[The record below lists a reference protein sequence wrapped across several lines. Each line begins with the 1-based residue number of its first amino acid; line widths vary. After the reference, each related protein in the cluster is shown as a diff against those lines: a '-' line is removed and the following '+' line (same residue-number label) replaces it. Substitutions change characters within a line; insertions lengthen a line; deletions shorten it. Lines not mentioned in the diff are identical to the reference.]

1 MKSKIFTLVILA
13 LLCASCHDSDDDGT
27 ERYVGEWMSVTPGS
41 TIQEQWFVL
50 PEEVTSFFKPDTVI
64 INRDSIYHEIDT
76 SEPSSTKGDDLLTI
90 NGNMAK
96 LDVNSTTTGQVDNEI
111 AIRKEYYLVFK
122 AGTYNNGW
130 NIFVVKPDGIF
141 LVSNNERFLQLD
153 NFRYKMNYLTE
164 RDTISTKSITVRKSF
179 SAQSSVNKDGVL
191 LFSRN
196 DTTFRATKK
205 DEGYYLE
212 MIKPSDNDFYN
223 HTMDKK

>member
-13 LLCASCHDSDDDGT
+13 LLCASCHDSDDEVT
-27 ERYVGEWMSVTPGS
+27 EIYAGEWMSSTPES
-41 TIQEQWFVL
+41 TIQEQWLVL
-50 PEEVTSFFKPDTVI
+50 PEEVTNFFKPDTLIVSK
-64 INRDSIYHEIDT
+64 DSIYHKIEASNGITRTGNDV
-76 SEPSSTKGDDLLTI
+76 LTI
-90 NGNMAK
+90 KGNMAK

-130 NIFVVKPDGIF
+130 NTFVVKPDGIF
-141 LVSNNERFLQLD
+141 LVSNNDRLLQLN

-164 RDTISTKSITVRKSF
+164 RDTISTKSITVKKSF
-179 SAQSSVNKDGVL
+179 RAQSSVNKDGVL

-205 DEGYYLE
+205 DEGYNLE

>member
-130 NIFVVKPDGIF
+130 NTFVVKPDGIF

-196 DTTFRATKK
+196 DTTFRVTKK

>member
-13 LLCASCHDSDDDGT
+13 LLCASCHDSDDEVT
-27 ERYVGEWMSVTPGS
+27 ERYVGEWMSITPGS
-41 TIQEQWFVL
+41 ITQEQWFVL
-50 PEEVTSFFKPDTVI
+50 PEEVTNFFKPDTVI
-64 INRDSIYHEIDT
+64 VNRDSIYHEIDT
-76 SEPSSTKGDDLLTI
+76 SEPSSTKGNDVLTI
-90 NGNMAK
+90 KGNMAK
-96 LDVNSTTTGQVDNEI
+96 LDMNSTTTGPVDNEI

-130 NIFVVKPDGIF
+130 QTSVVKPDGIF
-141 LVSNNERFLQLD
+141 LVSNNERLLQLD
-153 NFRYKMNYLTE
+153 NFRYKMNYLTD
-164 RDTISTKSITVRKSF
+164 RDTISTKSITVKKSF

-205 DEGYYLE
+205 DEGYNLE